1 MDNSSWLS
9 LALIFVAGAALPGP
23 SLLVIINITRQSGKL
38 SGIFGSLGHGV
49 GIFIYAFAAATG
61 IAILA
66 QISPAL
72 FIFIQSVG
80 ALFLFWLAIRL
91 IISKADTLDNMA
103 SITTSSLSRSFTN
116 GLLIAILNP
125 KVAIFFASIFSA
137 FIRPTQSYILHLE
150 IASLAGVIDTIVYVT
165 YVFLLSTS
173 IIRQILNES
182 KQVLDILLAS
192 VFIMLAFIIALE
204 AYEWLRLA

>member
-9 LALIFVAGAALPGP
+9 LALIFIVGAASPGP

-38 SGIFGSLGHGV
+38 AGIFGSLGHGI

-66 QISPAL
+66 QVSPTL
-72 FIFIQSVG
+72 FMFIQFMG
-80 ALFLFWLAIRL
+80 ALFLFWLAARL
-91 IISKADTLDNMA
+91 IISKADAFDH
-103 SITTSSLSRSFTN
+103 TTNIKTSNLSRSFSD

-137 FIRPTQSYILHLE
+137 FINSSQSYKLHLE
-150 IASLAGVIDTIVYVT
+150 IASLAGIIDTTVYIT
-165 YVFLLSTS
+165 YVFLLSTG
-173 IIRQILNES
+173 IMQRVLDQS
-182 KQVLDILLAS
+182 KQFIDILLAT
-192 VFIMLAFIIALE
+192 VFLILASIIVLE
-204 AYEWLRLA
+204 ICQGLSLS